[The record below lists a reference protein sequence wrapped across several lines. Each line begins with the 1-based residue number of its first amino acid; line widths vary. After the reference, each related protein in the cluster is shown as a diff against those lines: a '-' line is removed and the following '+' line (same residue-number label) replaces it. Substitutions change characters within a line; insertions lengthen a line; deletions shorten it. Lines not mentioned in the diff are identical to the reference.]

1 MNDLN
6 HVVSTFSKES
16 QQRFIAFL
24 EKKNKRTD
32 IKNTQLFKLLL
43 KNELDSKAICF
54 NIYGSYKKD
63 AYHALR
69 MRLYNSIIDFTANTS
84 LLEENSVNMKIIKYL
99 IASRTYLQL
108 KEYKIAYKVLD
119 KAEALAQEHQLFPI
133 LNEIYHTKIQYASE
147 NPILDLDAV
156 IIKFKKNKERHQRED
171 ELNMVYAKIRQT
183 LNNINYKVD
192 VLDFQT
198 ILNNTL
204 KEHQINI
211 NENLSFKSLYQLIAI
226 VSLSA
231 FVTKDY
237 LKIESFLLNAYKS
250 IIQNKKKDAQVYY
263 HIQILYLIA
272 NTLFRNKKFE
282 DALQYLNLMH
292 QHMQEQQKKY
302 FNRFKLKYN
311 LLLALNFNFT
321 NKQDAAINSLLPFIN
336 IKHTDIE
343 SLLDIHLSLTMFYFQ
358 KNEFKKAH
366 NLLSK
371 LNHSNQ
377 WYSDKTGKEWVI
389 KKSLMEILLHIE
401 LENIDLVESRLLS
414 FKRSYSKYL
423 KDIKQ
428 ERVLTYLGLIEAC
441 YKNPEKIN
449 SSNFKDTVENSFE
462 WIHPNQ
468 EDIFVMSFY
477 AWLKSKIENK
487 SIYKTTLELI
497 YNHEHQN

>member
-1 MNDLN
+1 MNNLN
-6 HVVSTFSKES
+6 HVVSTFSAEN
-16 QQRFIAFL
+16 QQRFITFL
-24 EKKNKRTD
+24 EKKNKRKD
-32 IKNTQLFKLLL
+32 IKNIQLFKLLL
-43 KNELDSKAICF
+43 KNELNSKAICLA
-54 NIYGSYKKD
+54 IYGSYKKD

-69 MRLYNSIIDFTANTS
+69 MRLYHSIIDFTANTS
-84 LLEENSVNMKIIKYL
+84 LQEENSVNMKIIKYL

-108 KEYKIAYKVLD
+108 KEYKVAYKVLD

-133 LNEIYHTKIQYASE
+133 LNEIYHTKIQYAYA

-156 IIKFKKNKERHQRED
+156 IIKFKKNKASHQKED
-171 ELNMVYAKIRQT
+171 ELNIVYAKIRQT
-183 LNNINYKVD
+183 LNNINYKSD

-204 KEHQINI
+204 KAHHVNI
-211 NENLSFKSLYQLIAI
+211 DNNLSFKSLYQLIAI

-250 IIQNKKKDAQVYY
+250 IIQNKKKDPQVYY

-282 DALQYLNLMH
+282 DSEHYLGLMH
-292 QHMQEQQKKY
+292 QQMHEEQKKY

-311 LLLALNFNFT
+311 LLLALTFNFT
-321 NKQDAAINSLLPFIN
+321 NKQDCAIDLLLPFIN
-336 IKHTDIE
+336 IKHPDIE

-358 KNEFKKAH
+358 KNALKKAQA
-366 NLLSK
+366 LLSK
-371 LNHSNQ
+371 LNHNDK
-377 WYSDKTGKEWVI
+377 WYNDKAGTEWII
-389 KKSLMEILLHIE
+389 KKRLLEILLHIE

-428 ERVLTYLGLIEAC
+428 ERVLIYLGLIEAC
-441 YKNPEKIN
+441 YKNPENIN
-449 SSNFKDTVENSFE
+449 SIPFKSTVEKSFE
-462 WIHPNQ
+462 WIHPDE

-477 AWLKSKIENK
+477 AWLKSKIERQP
-487 SIYKTTLELI
+487 IYKTTLELI
-497 YNHEHQN
+497 YKYEHQN